1 MHNKDRQNEN
11 LHQKSVLDVIFV
23 NHHPRTKVKESHP
36 VSSCVELQTNHLF
49 TERTSAEASAKPPLA
64 VSVLQRGGEAPAL
77 IRLLLSVH
85 LVLDPLQH
93 LLHPPQL
100 RGEETAG

>member
-64 VSVLQRGGEAPAL
+64 VSVLQRGGGGG
-77 IRLLLSVH
+77 LL
-85 LVLDPLQH
+85 
-93 LLHPPQL
+93 
-100 RGEETAG
+100 R